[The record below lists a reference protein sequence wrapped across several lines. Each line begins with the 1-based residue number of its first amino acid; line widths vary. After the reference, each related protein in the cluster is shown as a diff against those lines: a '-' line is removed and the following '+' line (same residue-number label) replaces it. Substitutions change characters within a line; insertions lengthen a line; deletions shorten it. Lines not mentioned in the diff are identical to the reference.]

1 MVKYCSHVA
10 KSMLC
15 GYARGAEF
23 LYDVIASWSSFI
35 SENLTTWTPTVELSS
50 IIPAGILFHH
60 SVLPFYVLLE
70 LVNNVAVPSTGSI
83 NNGKKQNGANHT
95 KHQHGRLLIRVKHI
109 PGKPLRHNGRR
120 LHPARSSFDQP
131 RQTCRIS
138 TTRHPGLKL
147 VLVRFKKLSEF

>member
-1 MVKYCSHVA
+1 MLTKPTTFKSLPIALQFNPLPTYSTIVGVYSDTRFSHYPLPTHVCVGP
-10 KSMLC
+10 L
-15 GYARGAEF
+15 AR
-23 LYDVIASWSSFI
+23 SS
-35 SENLTTWTPTVELSS
+35 SGCP
-50 IIPAGILFHH
+50 
-60 SVLPFYVLLE
+60 VLLI
-70 LVNNVAVPSTGSI
+70 VNNVAVPSTGSI

-95 KHQHGRLLIRVKHI
+95 KHQHGRLLIRIKHI